1 MKKLVLFYGLFNNIE
16 TKKIEDMINNDDSFK
31 ERVKDI
37 FSYILIKD
45 IKLFSIID
53 IFNDDV
59 ILLYKDNKLY
69 TMDEVKSF
77 I

>member
-37 FSYILIKD
+37 FSYIVIKD